1 MTPVES
7 HVDRPPNPVPVSGGS
22 PVLSVRNAPVQ
33 FDPALGL
40 RSAPVQSDLVP
51 GQRKAPVQAAE
62 KSWRP
67 LQVNLKSFRKNISDL
82 RVQLQ
87 QMRQQQVRPGT
98 LTHQNTGF
106 SSRILKYSSS
116 NLLNMQRTVNSK
128 KIK

>member
-1 MTPVES
+1 M
-7 HVDRPPNPVPVSGGS
+7 
-22 PVLSVRNAPVQ
+22 LSVRNAPVQ

-40 RSAPVQSDLVP
+40 RSTPVQSDLVP

-87 QMRQQQVRPGT
+87 QMRQQQVRPGNPDRAE
-98 LTHQNTGF
+98 HRI
-106 SSRILKYSSS
+106 SSR
-116 NLLNMQRTVNSK
+116 MP
-128 KIK
+128 